1 MMIWNGC
8 ASEQQLYYAVVVKQH
23 LVARSHDR
31 QLTAVHELAQKALAD
46 GEAVLVKPSVDLID
60 GTDCARHNVPPFHMN
75 YNIYLK

>member
-31 QLTAVHELAQKALAD
+31 QLTAVHELAQKELAD
-46 GEAVLVKPSVDLID
+46 GEAVLVQPLVDLVD
-60 GTDCARHNVPPFHMN
+60 GANGAEHDVSPFHMSR
-75 YNIYLK
+75 IYI